1 MPNLIEKDFNKMN
14 INQSFKV
21 FKRDDLKLVYK
32 IKFEDK
38 KKHEKKRV
46 VTKILKLDENNQYG
60 YSMTKPLPS
69 SCMKENK
76 NFSWVDI
83 NILIESV
90 DLMDKIGHFFVIYI
104 FFDAKNTKEK
114 QLLYNEI
121 FLTVIEK

>member
-14 INQSFKV
+14 INQIFKV
-21 FKRDDLKLVYK
+21 FKRHDLKLVYK
-32 IKFEDK
+32 VKFDDQ

-69 SCMKENK
+69 SCTKENK

-90 DLMDKIGHFFVIYI
+90 DLADKIGHFFVVYI
-104 FFDAKNTKEK
+104 LFDAKNAKEK
-114 QLLYNEI
+114 QLLYNKI
-121 FLTVIEK
+121 FLSVIEK